1 MPNSDNQDGVFNKIT
16 KEIRFYKMFPHTARL
31 LISGKYLQKMENESD
46 EVIAQSFSGNVE
58 TAKSTMLHADALTNN
73 DTNGT
78 QLEYAITADGN
89 GIKFTI
95 AFGTKGTAGIAESD
109 DWADKW
115 TTTKDSLIAADK
127 WIKATTYTGEK
138 DHEDDA
144 DVTYPAIWKSI
155 DATPHLF

>member
-16 KEIRFYKMFPHTARL
+16 KEIKFYKPVGDSRSEDA
-31 LISGKYLQKMENESD
+31 SD
-46 EVIAQSFSGNVE
+46 EVIAQSFGGNIE
-58 TAKSTMLHADALTNN
+58 TAKSHFFHPDALTNN

-78 QLEYAITADGN
+78 QLDYAITDDGN

-95 AFGTKGTAGIAESD
+95 AFGTKGAGTAQAD

-115 TTTKDSLIAADK
+115 LTTKNSLMAADK
-127 WIKATTYTGEK
+127 WIKPV
-138 DHEDDA
+138 A
-144 DVTYPAIWKSI
+144 DQYWTSE

>member
-16 KEIRFYKMFPHTARL
+16 KEI
-31 LISGKYLQKMENESD
+31 KYYHDNHDDTNWTEEDPVCNS
-46 EVIAQSFSGNVE
+46 VVTQSFGGNIE
-58 TAKSTMLHADALTNN
+58 TAKSHFFHADALTNN

-78 QLEYAITADGN
+78 QLDYAITDDGN

-95 AFGTKGTAGIAESD
+95 AFGTKGAGTAQAD

-115 TTTKDSLIAADK
+115 LTTKNSLMTADK
-127 WIKATTYTGEK
+127 WIKPV
-138 DHEDDA
+138 A
-144 DVTYPAIWKSI
+144 DQYWTSE

>member
-16 KEIRFYKMFPHTARL
+16 KEIKFYKPVGDSRSEDA
-31 LISGKYLQKMENESD
+31 SD
-46 EVIAQSFSGNVE
+46 EVIAQSFGGNIE
-58 TAKSTMLHADALTNN
+58 TAKSHFFHPDALTNN

-78 QLEYAITADGN
+78 QLDYAITADGN

-95 AFGTKGTAGIAESD
+95 AFGTKGAGTAQAD

-115 TTTKDSLIAADK
+115 LTTKNSLMTADK
-127 WIKATTYTGEK
+127 WIKPVANQYWTSE
-138 DHEDDA
+138 
-144 DVTYPAIWKSI
+144 